1 MKITKNDLNNFHK
14 NGYIIKRNFFSKKDI
29 KNIYKSLN
37 YLIDLIVSKYLNKE
51 QLKTYTLDQKYI
63 FLLRNT
69 YIIININLYSYIFI
83 HSDIYIHIYTYIYI
97 YIYKFTY
104 K

>member
-51 QLKTYTLDQKYI
+51 QLKTYTLDRYQA
-63 FLLRNT
+63 LLLHS
-69 YIIININLYSYIFI
+69 NLILHFKNLLFSFI
-83 HSDIYIHIYTYIYI
+83 
-97 YIYKFTY
+97 KFSEFRI
-104 K
+104 

>member
-1 MKITKNDLNNFHK
+1 MKLTKNDLNNFHK

-63 FLLRNT
+63 FLLRKSPKLKSRF
-69 YIIININLYSYIFI
+69 YDAIKFLDIINNI
-83 HSDIYIHIYTYIYI
+83 
-97 YIYKFTY
+97 K
-104 K
+104 